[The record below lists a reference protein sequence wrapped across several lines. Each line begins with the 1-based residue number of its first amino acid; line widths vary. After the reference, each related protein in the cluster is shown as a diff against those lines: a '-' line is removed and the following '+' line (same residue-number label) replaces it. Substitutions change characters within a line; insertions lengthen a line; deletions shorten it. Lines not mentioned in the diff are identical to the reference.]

1 MAHSFSNPWLCS
13 SGMARD
19 FLTAELI
26 GQMMIGGMAG
36 SAMQPN
42 IPEPP
47 PIPEMTDLEP
57 TGEEVMGEM
66 QKQAKKRAGMRGPGG
81 TMLGPHT
88 MSPGSVYQSTLLGG

>member
-1 MAHSFSNPWLCS
+1 MSHSFSNPWLCS
-13 SGMARD
+13 SGMTRD
-19 FLTAELI
+19 VLQLMTAAI
-26 GQMMIGGMAG
+26 MGQ
-36 SAMQPN
+36 AMQPN

-47 PIPEMTDLEP
+47 PLPEMTDLEP

>member
-1 MAHSFSNPWLCS
+1 MAHSFSNPFLCS
-13 SGMARD
+13 SGMTRD
-19 FLTAELI
+19 PLQLITAAI
-26 GQMMIGGMAG
+26 MGQ
-36 SAMQPN
+36 AMQPN

-47 PIPEMTDLEP
+47 PLPEMTDLEP